1 MQTKKVKIL
10 TLIENNVHLINND
23 SHTKEL
29 NQKQLIESL
38 METL

>member
-1 MQTKKVKIL
+1 MQTEKVKTL

-29 NQKQLIESL
+29 IQKQQKESL